1 MSPVLWICALPS
13 HFQRSNV
20 TKQLVECAACWMLG
34 PPSKE
39 RKCVVEREAMCGVCA
54 WVRPLLWQLQ
64 EVQDEPGLFQVSSQ
78 WIYAVV
84 IRFEAVFCC
93 GGFGCI

>member
-1 MSPVLWICALPS
+1 MCSLMDAGPSFKVAAGKLYPWI
-13 HFQRSNV
+13 R
-20 TKQLVECAACWMLG
+20 
-34 PPSKE
+34 KE
-39 RKCVVEREAMCGVCA
+39 RPCVVCA

-84 IRFEAVFCC
+84 VRFEAVFCY

>member
-1 MSPVLWICALPS
+1 M
-13 HFQRSNV
+13 R
-20 TKQLVECAACWMLG
+20 
-34 PPSKE
+34 
-39 RKCVVEREAMCGVCA
+39 GVCA

-84 IRFEAVFCC
+84 IKFEAVFCC